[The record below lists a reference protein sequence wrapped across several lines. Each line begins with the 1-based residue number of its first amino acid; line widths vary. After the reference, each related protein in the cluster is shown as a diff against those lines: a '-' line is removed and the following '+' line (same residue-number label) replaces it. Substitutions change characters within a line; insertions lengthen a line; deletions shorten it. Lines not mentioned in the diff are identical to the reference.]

1 MRPVKVGATEDD
13 WTLVE
18 DGLVAGQSVVV
29 DGQYRLQP
37 GSLVQLTKDL
47 APGDDPGKPEK
58 R

>member
-18 DGLVAGQSVVV
+18 SGLEAGDRVVV

-37 GSLVQLTKDL
+37 GAKVQVTKDL
-47 APGDDPGKPEK
+47 AESGDSGKPGNQ
-58 R
+58 